1 MRFERIM
8 EFETLCECC
17 GVARAIVYCKSD
29 SARLCMDCDVSVHS
43 ANCLSMRHLRS
54 LLCDR
59 CNSEAAIV
67 HCIEEKLSFC
77 QGCCELNQNGCSILG
92 HRLQSLNCY
101 KGCPN
106 FTDLPG
112 LFSFVLDD
120 YSCSSGLDHNGGGS
134 GSIDTSLPRSE
145 SCNSKCLEQLVNT
158 INNDGNFGFVNE
170 KLKETEPCVKFEPW
184 MEQSL
189 SSGIPPSNANYMSMA
204 YSGDQAIFLP
214 NLPKLQE
221 CPNLNN
227 LGIHDGD
234 GLNMDN
240 FQFNFENTDEI
251 FDYSQIDTTY
261 QLVNGGMDRELMG
274 NNISATESNALFE
287 STIEAGGSASEMYGI
302 NSNENCVLMP
312 PSCNEN
318 SNLGFSKG
326 SQLYSS
332 MSLPLPNGE
341 SEIGATDYQDSGL
354 SSMFPM
360 GDLSMEPISKGTCQ
374 QAREKAK
381 LRLNEKKKNLR
392 FGKQIRY
399 ESRKAR
405 ADSRKRVKGRFVKA
419 GEAYDYDPKKTR
431 SL

>member
-1 MRFERIM
+1 M

-214 NLPKLQE
+214 NLPK
-221 CPNLNN
+221 
-227 LGIHDGD
+227 
-234 GLNMDN
+234 
-240 FQFNFENTDEI
+240 
-251 FDYSQIDTTY
+251 
-261 QLVNGGMDRELMG
+261 
-274 NNISATESNALFE
+274 
-287 STIEAGGSASEMYGI
+287 AGGSASEMYGI

>member
-1 MRFERIM
+1 M

-170 KLKETEPCVKFEPW
+170 K
-184 MEQSL
+184 
-189 SSGIPPSNANYMSMA
+189 AMA

>member
-170 KLKETEPCVKFEPW
+170 KLKETE
-184 MEQSL
+184 
-189 SSGIPPSNANYMSMA
+189 

-221 CPNLNN
+221 CPNLND

-261 QLVNGGMDRELMG
+261 QVVNGGMDCELMG

-326 SQLYSS
+326 GQLYSS